1 MLEEIRKDIR
11 SFARPAHAIDLAW
24 FYKTG
29 PGEYGEGDKFL
40 GVKVPETRA
49 VAREYKNASWETI
62 RELSKSEY
70 HEDRLCAVV
79 ILSNQYEKA
88 KDPASRNDLFEKYL
102 SLYDSGCINS
112 WDLVDVSANRF
123 GRELVADPKAIEFLI
138 KRTKSKNLWI
148 QRSAVILTFPMIAQ
162 FDMAPTLAICEAL
175 LDHPHDLIHKAVGWS
190 LREVGKKDLRAL
202 RDFLE
207 QHAATMPRTALRYAI
222 EKLSEKERQ
231 DWLSRKAQAQQER
244 GR

>member
-1 MLEEIRKDIR
+1 MLEEIRKDLR
-11 SFARPAHAIDLAW
+11 SFARPAHAIDLEW

-40 GVKVPETRA
+40 GVKVPETRL
-49 VAREYKNASWETI
+49 VAREFKNADWETI
-62 RELSKSEY
+62 WELGQSEY

-79 ILSNQYEKA
+79 ILTNQYEKA
-88 KDPASRNDLFEKYL
+88 KDPTARKDLFAKYL
-102 SLYDSGCINS
+102 SLYDIGCINN

-123 GRELVADPKAIEFLI
+123 GKELIGDPKAIEFLL
-138 KRTKSKNLWI
+138 KRAKSKNLWI

-162 FDMAPTLAICEAL
+162 FDMAPTIAVCEEL

-190 LREVGKKDLRAL
+190 LREMGKKDLRAL

-231 DWLSRKAQAQQER
+231 DWLSRKAQAQQAR

>member
-11 SFARPAHAIDLAW
+11 YFARPAHAIDLAW

>member
-1 MLEEIRKDIR
+1 MLDEIRKDIR
-11 SFARPAHAIDLAW
+11 SFARPAHAVDLAW

-40 GVKVPETRA
+40 GVKVPETRL
-49 VAREYKNASWETI
+49 VAREFKNADWETI
-62 RELSKSEY
+62 WGLGQSEY

-79 ILSNQYEKA
+79 ILTNQYEKA
-88 KDPASRNDLFEKYL
+88 KDPALRKDLFEKYL
-102 SLYDSGCINS
+102 SLYDVGCINN

-123 GRELVADPKAIEFLI
+123 GKELIGDPKAIEFLL
-138 KRTKSKNLWI
+138 KRAKSKNLWI
-148 QRSAVILTFPMIAQ
+148 QRSAVILTFPLIAQ
-162 FDMAPTLAICEAL
+162 LDMAPTIAVCEEL
-175 LDHPHDLIHKAVGWS
+175 LDHPHDLIHKAVGWC
-190 LREVGKKDLRAL
+190 LREMGKRDLRAL
-202 RDFLE
+202 REFLE

-231 DWLSRKAQAQQER
+231 DWLSRKAQAQQAR

>member
-40 GVKVPETRA
+40 GVKVPETRL
-49 VAREYKNASWETI
+49 VAREFKNADWETI
-62 RELSKSEY
+62 WELGQSEY

-79 ILSNQYEKA
+79 ILTNQYEKA
-88 KDPASRNDLFEKYL
+88 KDPAARKDLFAKYL
-102 SLYDSGCINS
+102 SLYDIGCINN

-123 GRELVADPKAIEFLI
+123 GKELIGDPKAIEFLL
-138 KRTKSKNLWI
+138 KRAKSKNLWI

-162 FDMAPTLAICEAL
+162 FDMAPTIAVCEEL
-175 LDHPHDLIHKAVGWS
+175 LNHPHDLIHKAVGWS
-190 LREVGKKDLRAL
+190 LREMGKKDLRAL

-222 EKLSEKERQ
+222 EKLSEKDRQ
-231 DWLSRKAQAQQER
+231 DWLSRKAQAQQAR

>member
-1 MLEEIRKDIR
+1 MLDEIRKDIR
-11 SFARPAHAIDLAW
+11 SFARPAHAVDLAW

-40 GVKVPETRA
+40 GVKVPETRL
-49 VAREYKNASWETI
+49 VAREFKNADWETI
-62 RELSKSEY
+62 WELGQSEY

-79 ILSNQYEKA
+79 ILTNQYEKA
-88 KDPASRNDLFEKYL
+88 KDPALRKDLFEKYL
-102 SLYDSGCINS
+102 SLYEIGCVNQ

-123 GRELVADPKAIEFLI
+123 GKELIGDPKAIEFLL
-138 KRTKSKNLWI
+138 KRAKSKNLWI
-148 QRSAVILTFPMIAQ
+148 QRSAVILTFPLIAQ
-162 FDMAPTLAICEAL
+162 FDMAPTLAICEEL

-207 QHAATMPRTALRYAI
+207 QHSATMPRTALRYAI

>member
-62 RELSKSEY
+62 RELSEGEY

-79 ILSNQYEKA
+79 ILTSQYEKA
-88 KDPASRNDLFEKYL
+88 KDKDLRTDLFNKYL

-123 GRELVADPKAIEFLI
+123 GRELIDDPKAIEFLL
-138 KRTKSKNLWI
+138 KRAKSKNLWI

-162 FDMAPTLAICEAL
+162 FDMAPTLAICEEL

-207 QHAATMPRTALRYAI
+207 QHSATMPRTALRYAI

>member
-1 MLEEIRKDIR
+1 MLDEIRKDIR
-11 SFARPAHAIDLAW
+11 SFARPAHAVDLAW

-40 GVKVPETRA
+40 GVKVPETRL
-49 VAREYKNASWETI
+49 VAREFKNADWETI
-62 RELSKSEY
+62 WELGQSEY

-79 ILSNQYEKA
+79 ILTNQYEKA
-88 KDPASRNDLFEKYL
+88 KDPALRKDLFEKYL
-102 SLYDSGCINS
+102 SLYDVGCINN

-123 GRELVADPKAIEFLI
+123 GKELIGDPKAIEFLL
-138 KRTKSKNLWI
+138 KRAKSKNLWI
-148 QRSAVILTFPMIAQ
+148 QRSAVILTFPLIAQ
-162 FDMAPTLAICEAL
+162 FDMAPTIAVCEEL
-175 LDHPHDLIHKAVGWS
+175 LDHPHDLIHKAVGWC
-190 LREVGKKDLRAL
+190 LREMGKRDLRAL
-202 RDFLE
+202 REFLE

-231 DWLSRKAQAQQER
+231 DWLSRKAQAQQAR